1 MTGFLN
7 LDLLHA
13 HAAPRDRWP
22 DRGRAA
28 FARPHLIA
36 RWERASDGRLV
47 CRWRIDDRTEAEP
60 LASVR
65 PLARAVCPDLSCQ
78 YSEAYNDQ

>member
-7 LDLLHA
+7 LDLLRA

-22 DRGRAA
+22 DRGRMAL
-28 FARPHLIA
+28 ARPHLVA
-36 RWERASDGRLV
+36 QWECAPDGRLV

-60 LASVR
+60 PASIR
-65 PLARAVCPDLSCQ
+65 PLVRAACSDASCQ
-78 YSEAYNDQ
+78 YPEACNDQ

>member
-7 LDLLHA
+7 LDLLRA
-13 HAAPRDRWP
+13 HVAPRERWP

-28 FARPHLIA
+28 LARPYLTA
-36 RWERASDGRLV
+36 QWERASDGRLV

-65 PLARAVCPDLSCQ
+65 AFAHAVCSDHFCQ
-78 YSEAYNDQ
+78 YSEACNDQ

>member
-7 LDLLHA
+7 LDLLRA

-28 FARPHLIA
+28 IARPHLVA
-36 RWERASDGRLV
+36 QWEPASDGHLV

-60 LASVR
+60 LASGR
-65 PLARAVCPDLSCQ
+65 PMARAACSDPPPAPRGV
-78 YSEAYNDQ
+78 